1 MGSQHVEIERKFD
14 VGPEFVV
21 PDLCGVPGV
30 ATVGEPEEIELA
42 ATYHDTP
49 GLRLLRSRVT
59 LRRRTGGMD
68 AGWHV
73 KLPAGVGARTE
84 LHQPLGRATKKP
96 PAAVLAPVRG
106 IVGTSEVGPVAT
118 VHTHRVL
125 RRLFDADRTA
135 SSPRSPTTW
144 SPERRC
150 PPRPGRRR
158 RSAAWREIEVELV
171 DGGPEVLDAVA
182 EALTAAGA
190 RPSASSSKVGQVLRT
205 RQTPDGVPAGATVAD
220 ASSTSGK
227 SAAGGRTAGEVVLSA
242 VAAQVGALRQADL
255 AVRTGGAEGVH
266 DFRVACRKLRSTL
279 AVFRSVLDRAA
290 TDPIRAELQ
299 WAGQEL
305 SAARDGE
312 VALEH
317 LRDLVARQPVEL
329 VLGPVAARLQ
339 QTELHDHL
347 LGEDHVLEVLAG
359 ARYLRLVDTLDQLLV
374 EPPVT
379 SAAAGPARPVFRAG
393 VRHSRKRLLHAV
405 RTAERTPGPA
415 SHAALHEVRKAAKR
429 VRYTGE
435 VVEPVLGKRAKKL
448 QREMKRVQTVL
459 GHAQDTVITRE
470 CCRQLG
476 LAAAA
481 AGENPWTYGRLHA
494 LEEARAER
502 QEARFWAHWPRTRKV
517 LAAAAR

>member
-125 RRLFDADRTA
+125 RRLFDATGRQLAEVADDLVTGTA
-135 SSPRSPTTW
+135 LPAEAGEAATVSS
-144 SPERRC
+144 
-150 PPRPGRRR
+150 
-158 RSAAWREIEVELV
+158 WREIEVELV

-205 RQTPDGVPAGATVAD
+205 RQTPDGEPAGATVAD

-379 SAAAGPARPVFRAG
+379 SAAAGPARPVLRAG